1 MKLSMRFAALLLAL
15 LVTLSALPALA
26 EPVASE
32 AVEAAVPEL
41 EQALPAVPADEAEAI
56 AETEPEGQ
64 PAMGLSGDAYYLTTS
79 KESLTLYVG
88 QGLELRAKSG
98 EQVKSFKSSKSS
110 VASVDKYGDVTTK
123 KAGTAKITMTL
134 KNGKKRVLTLTVLAI
149 GTMVCGLDQSEGNTI
164 ILKSGN
170 TYEVYGKHE
179 YLLMIVDGWGTST
192 FTWESSDTSVADLFD
207 VGIDYGTG
215 HCTLG
220 AGNPGTATITCT
232 SSTGKKFRFKVKVLD
247 PNAVRKVRIYQLDFS
262 SGSPEV
268 VFIDGKT
275 GTTYVGMNDILYV
288 AYEPDTAAEP
298 GTWKSSNKKVI
309 APETDEVDPSIII
322 FIPKKT
328 GTVKITA
335 TSQSGKKATAK
346 LKVKA
351 NKVDKINKAPGKSDM
366 QDSDAGVSLW
376 LKSMEFK
383 GDQSMV
389 AEFYVI
395 NALGTLKQIEDVDI
409 DIYGT
414 YQGTEYCVAS
424 AHFDTIKTSN
434 SKKFAKKIVKL
445 TFTPDQ
451 TYHMGWTLM
460 DMNDWYCD
468 RSIGSWS
475 LK

>member
-1 MKLSMRFAALLLAL
+1 MKLTMRFAALLLAL
-15 LVTLSALPALA
+15 LVALSALAALA
-26 EPVASE
+26 EPVASG

-41 EQALPAVPADEAEAI
+41 ELELPAVPTDEIEAI

-64 PAMGLSGDAYYLTTS
+64 PAMGMSGDAYYLTTS
-79 KESLTLYVG
+79 KESLTLSVG
-88 QGLELRAKSG
+88 RGLELRAKSG
-98 EQVKSFKSSKSS
+98 EEVKSFKSSKSS
-110 VASVDKYGDVTTK
+110 VASVDKYGNVTTK

-134 KNGKKRVLTLTVLAI
+134 KNGKKRVLTLTLLTV
-149 GTMVCGLDQSEGNTI
+149 GTMQCKLNQSGSNLIT
-164 ILKSGN
+164 LKSGG
-170 TYEVYGKHE
+170 TYEVYGNHE
-179 YLLMIVDGWGTST
+179 YDLFVFDGLSDSD
-192 FTWESSDTSVADLFD
+192 FTWTSSNYGVVDFD
-207 VGIDYGTG
+207 DFHKIPNGGI
-215 HCTLG
+215 CTIDVD
-220 AGNPGTATITCT
+220 PGTATVTCT
-232 SSTGKKFRFKVKVLD
+232 STTGKKFSFKLKVLD
-247 PNAVRKVRIYQLDFS
+247 PHVVRKVRIYQLDFS

-268 VFIDGKT
+268 VYIDGKT
-275 GTTYVGMNDILYV
+275 GTTYVGTNDILFM
-288 AYEPDTAAEP
+288 AFEPDTAGELV
-298 GTWKSSNKKVI
+298 TWKSSNKKVI
-309 APETDEVDPSIII
+309 APETVEDDPGTVI
-322 FIPKKT
+322 FTPKKT

-351 NKVDKINKAPGKSDM
+351 NKVDKISNAPSRLDM
-366 QDSDAGVSLW
+366 EDSDAGVSLW

-409 DIYGT
+409 AIYGT

-434 SKKFAKKIVKL
+434 SKKYARKTVKL

-460 DMNDWYCD
+460 DMTDWYCD
-468 RSIGSWS
+468 RNIGSWT